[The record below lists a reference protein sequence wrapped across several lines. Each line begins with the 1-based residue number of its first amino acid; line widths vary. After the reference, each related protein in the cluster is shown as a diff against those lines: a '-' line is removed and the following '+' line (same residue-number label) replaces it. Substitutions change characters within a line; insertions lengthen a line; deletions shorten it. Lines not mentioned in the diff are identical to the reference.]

1 MATTASITLASDIM
15 PNFGSYTKSM
25 TLTEAGTTVDIAE
38 TTGYARRQLSA
49 ASKVDLV
56 TMANLIVGEDVS
68 GLSHKIFIKNIGY
81 KDITDKSTGV
91 KVYIN
96 NVEVGVLYGGDW
108 MLCPV
113 VASDNEDIEVEPLT
127 DDTVVLEWVMFYKGA

>member
-15 PNFGSYTKSM
+15 PNFGNYTKSM
-25 TLTEAGTTVDIAE
+25 TLTEAGTTTGIKE

-56 TMANLIVGEDVS
+56 TMANLIVGEDTS

-96 NVEVGVLYGGDW
+96 SVEVGVLYGGDW

>member
-56 TMANLIVGEDVS
+56 TMANLIVGEDTS

-96 NVEVGVLYGGDW
+96 SVEVGVLYGGDW

>member
-96 NVEVGVLYGGDW
+96 SVEVGVLYGGDW

>member
-15 PNFGSYTKSM
+15 PNFSSYTKTM
-25 TLTEAGTTVDIAE
+25 TLTEAGTAVDIAE

-56 TMANLIVGEDVS
+56 TMANLMVGEDTS

-81 KDITDKSTGV
+81 KDVTDKATGV

-96 NVEVGVLYGGDW
+96 SVEVGVLYGDDW

>member
-1 MATTASITLASDIM
+1 MATTASISLSSSIM
-15 PNFGSYTKSM
+15 PNFGGYSKSM
-25 TLTEAGTTVDIAE
+25 TLTEAGTTIDIKE

-56 TMANLIVGEDVS
+56 TMANLLVGEDTTN
-68 GLSHKIFIKNIGY
+68 LSHKIFVKNIGY
-81 KDITDKSTGV
+81 RGKIDKSTGV

-96 NVEVGVLYGGDW
+96 SVEIGVLYGGDW

-127 DDTVVLEWVMFYKGA
+127 DDTVVLEWVMFYEG

>member
-15 PNFGSYTKSM
+15 PNFGGYTKKM
-25 TLTEAGTTVDIAE
+25 TLTEAGTLTDIKE

-56 TMANLIVGEDVS
+56 TMANLMVGEDTAN
-68 GLSHKIFIKNIGY
+68 LSHKIFIKNIGY
-81 KDITDKSTGV
+81 RDKSDKTTGV

-96 NVEVGVLYGGDW
+96 SVEIGVLYGDDW
-108 MLCPV
+108 MLCPI
-113 VASDNEDIEVEPLT
+113 VASDGEDIEVEPLT
-127 DDTVVLEWVMFYKGA
+127 DDTVVLEWVMFYEG

>member
-25 TLTEAGTTVDIAE
+25 TLTEAGTVTDIKE

-56 TMANLIVGEDVS
+56 TMGNLIVGEDTS
-68 GLSHKIFIKNIGY
+68 NLSHKIFIKNIGY
-81 KDITDKSTGV
+81 RGTIDKTTGV

-96 NVEVGVLYGGDW
+96 SVEIGVLYGGDW
-108 MLCPV
+108 MMCPV

-127 DDTVVLEWVMFYKGA
+127 DDTVVLEWVMFYEG

>member
-1 MATTASITLASDIM
+1 MATTADITLTSTIM

-25 TLTEAGTTVDIAE
+25 TLTEAGSTTDIKE

-56 TMANLIVGEDVS
+56 TMGNLIVGEDTTN
-68 GLSHKIFIKNIGY
+68 LSHKIFIKNIGY
-81 KDITDKSTGV
+81 RDTIDKTTGV

-96 NVEVGVLYGGDW
+96 SVEIGVLYGGDW

-127 DDTVVLEWVMFYKGA
+127 DDTVVLEWVMFYEG